1 MIHLESKCKATIL
14 QYKIKVIGDLPG
26 SPVVKNSPSNS
37 GSVGSIPGQEAKTP
51 HASVAK
57 TQNRSNIVT
66 SSIKTSQMIHTK
78 KNH

>member
-14 QYKIKVIGDLPG
+14 QYKIKVIGDFPG

-37 GSVGSIPGQEAKTP
+37 GSVGSIPGQEAKRP